1 MNHIDENLDV
11 TTYFKESLRTVD
23 GLAWLAVSIASV
35 FCLMDI
41 FFEINL
47 IPLRDA
53 AKPGKAIALLVV
65 TPLLVFL
72 FLVRLRQLPFGSYT
86 FSSLLRACVCIYA
99 FLAINF

>member
-11 TTYFKESLRTVD
+11 TTYFKESLRTID
-23 GLAWLAVSIASV
+23 GLAWLAVSVASV
-35 FCLMDI
+35 LCLLDVYL
-41 FFEINL
+41 ETNL

-53 AKPGKAIALLVV
+53 TKPEKAIALLVV

-72 FLVRLRQLPFGSYT
+72 FLVRLRQLPFGSYSL
-86 FSSLLRACVCIYA
+86 SSLLRACVCIYA